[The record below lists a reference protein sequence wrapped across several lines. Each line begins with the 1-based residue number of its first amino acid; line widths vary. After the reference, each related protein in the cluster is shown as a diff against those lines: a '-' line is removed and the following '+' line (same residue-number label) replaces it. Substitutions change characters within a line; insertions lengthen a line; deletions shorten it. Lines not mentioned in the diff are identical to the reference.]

1 MTNLPPPPQEPSQGQ
16 NPPANQPG
24 GVPGDPRVQG
34 PPPATVA
41 APPMPQPWWMQPQP
55 RKKSFGRRLL
65 TWLGILFF
73 CGSVLLNVM
82 LLAFLAVSISPNGGL
97 QSVTVSEG
105 ASNQVVAV
113 YSVEGTIGEETAAEF
128 RWFHREVQKDRDIK
142 AVVLRVNSPGGT
154 VAASDE
160 IYHMVKEIHDSI
172 GKPVVVSMGGVAAS
186 GGYYISA
193 PAQMIVA
200 EPTTIT
206 GSIGVIAVWPVLKD
220 FLDTHGVKM
229 MTIRSRQA
237 VGNKATENYW
247 EIPSER
253 TRKNVEDMLTTMH
266 DRFVKVVQAG
276 RPGLKTSTV
285 TVPVQDGDKSTDVQE
300 IKPLNGTVYLAEEA
314 MQLGLVDQIGYLP
327 DAVNEAAK
335 MAGLNKPKEVHYVK
349 ATSFRELM
357 GVSQSTPLV
366 DPKTL
371 DKLMTPQIMM
381 LWKVD

>member
-1 MTNLPPPPQEPSQGQ
+1 M
-16 NPPANQPG
+16 
-24 GVPGDPRVQG
+24 
-34 PPPATVA
+34 
-41 APPMPQPWWMQPQP
+41 APPWWMQPQP
-55 RKKSFGRRLL
+55 RTKSFGRRLL
-65 TWLGILFF
+65 TWLGALFF
-73 CGSVLLNVM
+73 CGSVLLNLI
-82 LLAFLAVSISPNGGL
+82 LLAVLAVSMSPNSGL
-97 QSVTVSEG
+97 QAVTVSEG
-105 ASNQVVAV
+105 SSSQIVAV

-128 RWFHREVQKDRDIK
+128 RKFQREVQTNGDIK
-142 AVVLRVNSPGGT
+142 AVVLRVDSPGGT

-160 IYHMVKEIHDSI
+160 IYQMIKETHDST

-193 PAQMIVA
+193 PAQMIIA
-200 EPTTIT
+200 EPATIT

-237 VGNKATENYW
+237 LGNKATENYW
-247 EIPSER
+247 ENPDQR

-266 DRFVKVVQAG
+266 ERFAKVVQAG

-285 TVPVQDGDKSTDVQE
+285 TVTIMDGDKSTDIQE

-314 MQLGLVDQIGYLP
+314 MQLGLVDKIGYLS
-327 DAVNEAAK
+327 DAVKQAAK
-335 MAGLNKPKEVHYVK
+335 MVGLSSPKEVHYVK
-349 ATSFRELM
+349 VASLRELM
-357 GVSQSTPLV
+357 GVSQSTQLV

>member
-1 MTNLPPPPQEPSQGQ
+1 M
-16 NPPANQPG
+16 
-24 GVPGDPRVQG
+24 
-34 PPPATVA
+34 
-41 APPMPQPWWMQPQP
+41 
-55 RKKSFGRRLL
+55 
-65 TWLGILFF
+65 TWLGILLF
-73 CGSVLLNVM
+73 CGSVLLNVI
-82 LLAFLAVSISPNGGL
+82 LLTFWLLPMAQGGGL
-97 QSVTVSEG
+97 QSVALSEG
-105 ASNQVVAV
+105 ASNQIVAV
-113 YSVEGTIGEETAAEF
+113 YTIEGTIGDETAAEF
-128 RWFHREVQKDRDIK
+128 RNFHREVQSNRSIK

-160 IYHMVKEIHDSI
+160 IYQMVKDIHESS

-193 PAQMIVA
+193 PAQRIVA

-220 FLDTHGVKM
+220 FFDSHGVKV

-247 EIPSER
+247 EIPDQR

-266 DRFVKVVQAG
+266 DRFAKVVQAG
-276 RPGLKTSTV
+276 RPGLVTSKV
-285 TVPVQDGDKSTDVQE
+285 TVPVKDGGEMTDVQE

-314 MQLGLVDQIGYLP
+314 KELGLVDQIGYLS
-327 DAVNEAAK
+327 DAVQEAAK
-335 MAGLNKPKEVHYVK
+335 MARLSRPKEVHYVK
-349 ATSFRELM
+349 APSFRELM
-357 GVSQSTPLV
+357 GVTQSTPLV

>member
-1 MTNLPPPPQEPSQGQ
+1 MTNLPPLPQE
-16 NPPANQPG
+16 
-24 GVPGDPRVQG
+24 PGDPRVQG
-34 PPPATVA
+34 SPACGPGAPPIPPP
-41 APPMPQPWWMQPQP
+41 WWTQPQP
-55 RKKSFGRRLL
+55 KKKGFARRLL
-65 TWLGILFF
+65 TWLGVMCF
-73 CGSVLLNVM
+73 CGSVLLNLM
-82 LLAFLAVSISPNGGL
+82 LLAFLAVSLSPNSGL
-97 QSVTVSEG
+97 QAVTLSEG
-105 ASNQVVAV
+105 ASNQIVAV
-113 YSVEGTIGEETAAEF
+113 FAVEGTIGEETAAEF
-128 RWFHREVQKDRDIK
+128 RKFQRQVQTDGDIR

-160 IYHMVKEIHDSI
+160 IYQMVKDIHDST

-193 PAQMIVA
+193 PAQMIFA
-200 EPTTIT
+200 EPATIT

-247 EIPSER
+247 ENPDQR

-266 DRFVKVVQAG
+266 DRFAKVVQAG

-285 TVPVQDGDKSTDVQE
+285 TVTIKDGDKSADVQE

-314 MQLGLVDQIGYLP
+314 MQLGLVDQIGYLT
-327 DAVNEAAK
+327 DAMKQAAK
-335 MAGLNKPKEVHYVK
+335 LAGLSSPKQVQYVK
-349 ATSFRELM
+349 TASLRELM

-366 DPKTL
+366 DPKTI
-371 DKLMTPQIMM
+371 DRLMTPQIMM

>member
-1 MTNLPPPPQEPSQGQ
+1 MTNLPPLPQEPSQGQ
-16 NPPANQPG
+16 TPPANLSG
-24 GVPGDPRVQG
+24 GAACDPRVQG
-34 PPPATVA
+34 SPGAA
-41 APPMPQPWWMQPQP
+41 APPMPQPWWMQPPPQ
-55 RKKSFGRRLL
+55 KKCPGRRFLKG
-65 TWLGILFF
+65 LGILLFF
-73 CGSVLLNVM
+73 ASVMLNVS
-82 LLAFLAVSISPNGGL
+82 LLAAVALSKGAGL

-105 ASNQVVAV
+105 ASDQIVAV
-113 YSVEGTIGEETAAEF
+113 YTVEGTIGEETAAEF
-128 RWFHREVQKDRDIK
+128 RLLHRQVQTDANIK

-160 IYHMVKEIHDSI
+160 IYHMVKEIQDTLK
-172 GKPVVVSMGGVAAS
+172 KPVVVSMGGVAAS

-220 FLDTHGVKM
+220 FFDSHGVKV

-253 TRKNVEDMLTTMH
+253 TRKDVEDMLTTMH
-266 DRFVKVVQAG
+266 ERFAKVVKEG
-276 RPGLKTSTV
+276 RPKLVTSKV
-285 TVPVQDGDKSTDVQE
+285 TVSVKDGGEMTDVE
-300 IKPLNGTVYLAEEA
+300 ETKPLNGTVYLADEA
-314 MQLGLVDQIGYLP
+314 MKLGLVDQIGYLS
-327 DAVNEAAK
+327 DAVKEAAK
-335 MAGLNKPKEVHYVK
+335 MAKLSSPKEVHYAKSV
-349 ATSFRELM
+349 SFREMM
-357 GVSQSTPLV
+357 GVSQSAPLV